1 MSVKQLEALIPYLF
15 LLGILYVFILRPQ
28 QKRQK
33 ERNNLMSSLAVG
45 SQVVTIGGLH
55 GTVTAVEGQ
64 TVTIA
69 VDGNTKLTFE
79 KSAISRVVPQA

>member
-1 MSVKQLEALIPYLF
+1 MTVKQLEALIPYLF

-33 ERNNLMSSLAVG
+33 ERNNLMASLAVG
-45 SQVVTIGGLH
+45 NRVVTIGGLH
-55 GTVTAVEGQ
+55 GTVTAIEGQ

-69 VDGNTKLTFE
+69 VDGNAKLTFE
-79 KSAISRVVPQA
+79 KSAISRVVPQE